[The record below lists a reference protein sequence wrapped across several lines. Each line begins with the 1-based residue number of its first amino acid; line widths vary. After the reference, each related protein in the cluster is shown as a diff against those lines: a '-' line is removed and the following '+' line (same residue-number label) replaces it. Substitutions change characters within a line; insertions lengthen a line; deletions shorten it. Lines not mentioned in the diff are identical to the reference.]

1 MVFISI
7 YRYEKDCG
15 RRLDTILSRAFY
27 FCLKAEKLMAER
39 RKKTPATIAF
49 LLFFVCRS
57 KKRSEFIIGCSQ
69 TSVTLSASQ
78 RRPPRVLWGIFTV
91 ESSDDMIESE
101 RRKMFRNLLAVAQN
115 RTCPL
120 SNVVVGCELIYTF
133 VVGGKTEGRSYIRQL
148 NSSSSDFLV
157 PNYFVEDK
165 NQSLSTYSTE
175 DTKYGDI
182 THLDIKENMDFDK
195 SPTWLGYASKV
206 MQDMEI
212 DYVAKLDTD
221 TLPLLDLYFR
231 FVDKELPTNAK
242 SHRIMAG
249 ILADTVTFFNH
260 IPQQHY
266 RDRANYMR
274 PKFGDVPPHYY
285 FRGEFY
291 LLSKQLAL
299 DAYETYVTNF
309 PEFPNWTRRFEDQI
323 VTALVFASPGPVT
336 AVLLAK
342 SETFWKH
349 PVKLGVEVTSKVQWH
364 DELKGVKQRLWNQTL
379 FEKVVQK

>member
-1 MVFISI
+1 MHS
-7 YRYEKDCG
+7 G
-15 RRLDTILSRAFY
+15 
-27 FCLKAEKLMAER
+27 
-39 RKKTPATIAF
+39 
-49 LLFFVCRS
+49 
-57 KKRSEFIIGCSQ
+57 
-69 TSVTLSASQ
+69 TLSASQ
-78 RRPPRVLWGIFTV
+78 MRPSRVLWGIFTV
-91 ESSDDMIESE
+91 ESSDDVVESE
-101 RRKMFRNLLAVAQN
+101 RRKMFRNLLAIAQN

-120 SNVVVGCELIYTF
+120 SKVVVGCEIIYTF
-133 VVGGKTEGRSYIRQL
+133 VVGGRSEGRTFIRHS
-148 NSSSSDFLV
+148 NYSSLDFLV
-157 PNYFVEDK
+157 PNQFLEDK
-165 NQSLSTYSTE
+165 DQSLLTQTTE

-182 THLDIKENMDFDK
+182 THLDIAENMDFDK

-206 MQDMEI
+206 MQDMKI

-231 FVDKELPTNAK
+231 FVNKELPAHAE

-249 ILADTVTFFNH
+249 ILADTVTFSDH
-260 IPQQHY
+260 IPQKHY
-266 RDRANYMR
+266 RDRAKYMK

-291 LLSKQLAL
+291 LLSKQLAI

-336 AVLLAK
+336 TVLLAK
-342 SETFWKH
+342 SEAFWKH

-364 DELKGVKQRLWNQTL
+364 DELKALEQRMWN
-379 FEKVVQK
+379 